1 MAAMLFWKKSFRAE
15 LAAGERVID
24 TRLIETE
31 IIANVALIRLSRVD
45 RLKMSLETRD
55 RCYTPVRE

>member
-1 MAAMLFWKKSFRAE
+1 MAAMLFWKKSFRTE
-15 LAAGERVID
+15 FAAGERVID

-31 IIANVALIRLSRVD
+31 IVGNVALVRLGGFD

-55 RCYTPVRE
+55 RCCTAVGE